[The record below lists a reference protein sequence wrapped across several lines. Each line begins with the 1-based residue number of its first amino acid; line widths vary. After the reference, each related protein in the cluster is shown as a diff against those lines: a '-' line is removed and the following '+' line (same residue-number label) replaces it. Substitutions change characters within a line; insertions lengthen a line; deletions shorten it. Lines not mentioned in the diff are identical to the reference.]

1 MKQTTLKYNAVE
13 SRALVLILH
22 VPNEQAFV
30 RIVASGCREL
40 CRFGDLKGRTNFVAF
55 VLDW

>member
-22 VPNEQAFV
+22 VPNEQAIV
-30 RIVASGCREL
+30 RIVANGCREL
-40 CRFGDLKGRTNFVAF
+40 RRLGGFKGRTNFVAF